1 MSISSTDSSVMAA
14 GQGTFIVNDTTE
26 KEILH
31 DAIVVLEDT
40 VFASIKIAGVDVKS
54 EYIGTPGT
62 AVKAGAII
70 RPTDARKFSAVDLTS
85 GSVCLVL

>member
-1 MSISSTDSSVMAA
+1 MSTDISVISAN
-14 GQGTFIVNDTTE
+14 QGTFIVNNTKNE

-40 VFASIKIAGVDVKS
+40 IFSVIKIDGVDVTS
-54 EYIGTPGT
+54 SYIAAPET

-70 RPTDARKFSAVDLTS
+70 RPTDAQKFSAVDLES

>member
-1 MSISSTDSSVMAA
+1 MANSQSVLTAQ
-14 GQGTFIVNDTTE
+14 QGTFIVNNTVERTVN
-26 KEILH
+26 H

-40 VFASIKIAGVDVKS
+40 VFNSIKIAGSDVKS
-54 EYIGTPGT
+54 SYIAATGT

-70 RPTDARKFSAVDLTS
+70 RPLNGAKFSGVRLTS

>member
-1 MSISSTDSSVMAA
+1 MSTDLSVISAS
-14 GQGTFIVNDTTE
+14 QGTFIVNTTDLVE
-26 KEILH
+26 VLH

-40 VFASIKIAGVDVKS
+40 VFNSIKIGGVDVKS
-54 EYIGTPGT
+54 TYIAATGT

-70 RPTDARKFSAVDLTS
+70 RPTEAQKFSAVELTS

>member
-1 MSISSTDSSVMAA
+1 MSTDISVISAS
-14 GQGTFIVNDTTE
+14 QGTFIVNNTDE
-26 KEILH
+26 KELSH

-40 VFASIKIAGVDVKS
+40 VFNSIKIGGVDVKS
-54 EYIGTPGT
+54 TYIAATGT

-70 RPTDARKFSAVDLTS
+70 IPTEAQKFSAVELTS

>member
-1 MSISSTDSSVMAA
+1 MSSTDTSVMAA
-14 GQGTFIVNDTTE
+14 SQGTFIVNDTTE

-40 VFASIKIAGVDVKS
+40 VFASIKIAGVDVKA

-70 RPTDARKFSAVDLTS
+70 RPTDARKFSAVDMTS
-85 GSVCLVL
+85 GSVYLVL

>member
-1 MSISSTDSSVMAA
+1 MSLELSVISAN
-14 GQGTFIVNDTTE
+14 QGTFIVNDTDE
-26 KEILH
+26 KEIIH

-40 VFASIKIAGVDVKS
+40 VFNSIKIGGVDVKDD
-54 EYIGTPGT
+54 YISTPGT

-70 RPTDARKFSAVDLTS
+70 RPINAQKFSAVDLVS

>member
-1 MSISSTDSSVMAA
+1 MSTVSEILVAN
-14 GQGTFIVNDTTE
+14 QGTFIVNDTNE
-26 KEILH
+26 KTVAH

-40 VFASIKIAGVDVKS
+40 VFNSIKIGGVDVKDD
-54 EYIGTPGT
+54 YISTPAT

-70 RPTDARKFSAVDLTS
+70 RPINAQKFSAVDLVS

>member
-1 MSISSTDSSVMAA
+1 MSTVNEILVAN
-14 GQGTFIVNDTTE
+14 QGTFIVNDTNE
-26 KEILH
+26 KTVAH

-40 VFASIKIAGVDVKS
+40 VFNAIKIGGVDVKS
-54 EYIGTPGT
+54 SYIAATAT

-70 RPTDARKFSAVDLTS
+70 RPTDAQKFSAVDLVS

>member
-1 MSISSTDSSVMAA
+1 MAIGNSVLTAQ
-14 GQGTFIVNDTTE
+14 QGTFIVNNTAAKTVD
-26 KEILH
+26 H

-40 VFASIKIAGVDVKS
+40 VFSAIRVAGNDVKS
-54 EYIGTPGT
+54 TYIAATGT

-70 RPTDARKFSAVDLTS
+70 RPINGAKFSGVTLTS

>member
-1 MSISSTDSSVMAA
+1 MAIANSVLTAQ
-14 GQGTFIVNDTTE
+14 QGTFIVNNTVAKTVD
-26 KEILH
+26 H

-40 VFASIKIAGVDVKS
+40 VFSAIRVGATDVKS
-54 EYIGTPGT
+54 TYIAATGT

-70 RPTDARKFSAVDLTS
+70 RPINGAKFSGVTLTS

>member
-1 MSISSTDSSVMAA
+1 MSTDISVISAS
-14 GQGTFIVNDTTE
+14 QGTFIVNDTTE

-40 VFASIKIAGVDVKS
+40 VFNAIKIGGVDVKS
-54 EYIGTPGT
+54 SYISTTGT

-70 RPTDARKFSAVDLTS
+70 RAVEAQKFSAVDLVS